1 VTSEIARLL
10 REIAYEL
17 IAIAIPGVVSLAGVL
32 VLLHHLSHDQPWLID
47 LAKGQPWLFALF
59 AFAAAYA
66 SGQIV
71 QATGHVAIY
80 WLKLPWAIALLGLTV
95 LERIPALKW
104 LKERRYFRLLDVPD
118 DRRDVAKFQTTAL
131 FKRARRIL
139 AQQSDL
145 LDEDIDFISARDLAL
160 AALGPD
166 AAERHKFLNLSEFC
180 IGMAGAHL
188 ALGVTVII
196 ESAHQHHRHGA
207 IIAALTT
214 VGSIFMLRQPRYFAI
229 SEKVAFG
236 QLLINYGHPT
246 MKTAHHEETKS

>member
-32 VLLHHLSHDQPWLID
+32 VLLHHLSHDQAWLMD
-47 LAKGQPWLFALF
+47 LAERQAWLFVVF

-66 SGQIV
+66 SGQIA

-80 WLKLPWAIALLGLTV
+80 WLKLPWAVALLALAG
-95 LERIPALKW
+95 LERVPGIRW
-104 LKERRYFRLLDVPD
+104 LKEKRYFRLLDVPN
-118 DRRDVAKFQTTAL
+118 DRREVEEFQKTAL
-131 FKRARRIL
+131 FKRARHIL
-139 AQQSDL
+139 ALQSDL
-145 LDEDIDFISARDLAL
+145 PDDDIAFFSARDLAL
-160 AALGPD
+160 AALGQD

-188 ALGVTVII
+188 VLGAVVII
-196 ESAHQHHRHGA
+196 ESVNQHHEHGA
-207 IIAALTT
+207 VIATLFAA
-214 VGSIFMLRQPRYFAI
+214 GSIFMLRQPRYFAI

-236 QLLINYGHPT
+236 QLLIKYGHPAA
-246 MKTAHHEETKS
+246 MAHHEEMKS